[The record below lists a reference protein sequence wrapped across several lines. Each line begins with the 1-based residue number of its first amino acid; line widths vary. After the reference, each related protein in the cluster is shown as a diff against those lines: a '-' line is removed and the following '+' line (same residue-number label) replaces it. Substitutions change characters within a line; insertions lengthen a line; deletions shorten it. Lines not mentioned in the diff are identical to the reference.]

1 LPTRPRTIRCTRGSW
16 GTRVLSLA
24 QKLIATPQRERSGE
38 TGFERYDYQ
47 ALWGVALIF
56 ENHGV
61 FEDYAIAFE
70 FHDDIVLLDSAESPT
85 EARFYQVKTKDQ
97 GNWSLT
103 NLTRRAAKKGG
114 AGGKLPS
121 HIGNLFSNYIKFPT
135 ETRSLNFVSNAP
147 VDIVDSASGTHAL
160 ETCSPE
166 NFAIFLQK
174 LKAEHTTATEASAK
188 LIHFVRTDLSL
199 NDTSTHLK
207 GKLGSFV
214 AKVIGSVDYNPDTL
228 YKTIIEE
235 CRTKSKF
242 TGTLNSFDDLIR
254 YKSITRLQVEGWLNI
269 VREHQRAPQWSDVS
283 QDLGLSALEFA
294 AVRREWNRYRSIV
307 LNPGDEGG
315 NRIRDAIRAKIT
327 EYTASDLQMA
337 DLLDALF
344 SQTQAVAMANMSPFI
359 PARLRAM
366 ILYEIYRDDPTG
378 EIQEANPQPEDQES

>member
-1 LPTRPRTIRCTRGSW
+1 M
-16 GTRVLSLA
+16 SLA

-56 ENHGV
+56 ESHGV

-70 FHDDIVLLDSAESPT
+70 FHDDIVLLDSAEAPT
-85 EARFYQVKTKDQ
+85 EARFYQVKTKAE
-97 GNWSLT
+97 GGWSLT
-103 NLTRRAAKKGG
+103 SLTRRAAKKG
-114 AGGKLPS
+114 ATGGKLPS
-121 HIGNLFSNYIKFPT
+121 HIGNLFSNYINFPS

-147 VDIVDSASGTHAL
+147 VEFVDSASGSHAL

-166 NFAIFLQK
+166 NFAKFLQK
-174 LKAEHTTATEASAK
+174 LKAEHTNATEASAK

-199 NDTSTHLK
+199 NDASDHLK

-214 AKVIGSVDYNPDTL
+214 AKVIGSVEYNPDTL
-228 YKTIIEE
+228 YKTIVEE

-242 TGTLNSFDDLIR
+242 TGGISSFDDLIR
-254 YKSITRLQVEGWLNI
+254 HKSITRSQVEGWLNI
-269 VREHQRAPQWSDVS
+269 VRERQRAPQWSDVS
-283 QDLGLSALEFA
+283 QDLGLGALELA
-294 AVRREWNRYRSIV
+294 AVRREWNRYRLDI

-315 NRIRDAIRAKIT
+315 NRIRDAIRAQIT
-327 EYTASDLQMA
+327 DHTASELQMA
-337 DLLDALF
+337 DLLAALF

-378 EIQEANPQPEDQES
+378 EVQEADPQSQDQES